1 LAAAGNDNGKG
12 TEVQSISSEHGTS
25 ASHWGGTYPYG
36 WLSAIESLTK
46 EVSTCRQ
53 IPKPKPSGRSEF
65 EMIIWLPEA
74 ALPFFKG
81 LDYYSRGDYA
91 LAVPWFRHS
100 YKKPGIPALGI
111 VRCLSIH
118 IGTVSTI
125 LPALILLI
133 FGRVKLD
140 TARPHKSY

>member
-1 LAAAGNDNGKG
+1 MT
-12 TEVQSISSEHGTS
+12 TERGRKFNLFHRSMEHRLRIGVALTP
-25 ASHWGGTYPYG
+25 T
-36 WLSAIESLTK
+36 AIESLTK

-100 YKKPGIPALGI
+100 YEKPGIPALGI
-111 VRCLSIH
+111 VRCFSIH